1 MSTFTQ
7 ILYHIVYSTKN
18 RECSLKHGNREA
30 LFRYVWGVVRNKKG
44 HLYRI
49 NGVEDHLH
57 ILSDLHPTV
66 ALADFIKDLKVS
78 SSKWIKDDRVFPGFT
93 GWQDGYGAF
102 THSWGEKDVLIEYI
116 KDQQKHH
123 ATVSFRDEYRRL
135 LEEAGIEFDERFLL

>member
-7 ILYHIVYSTKN
+7 ILYHVVYSTKN
-18 RECSLKHGNREA
+18 RECSLKHANREA
-30 LFRYVWGVVRNKKG
+30 LFRYLWGVVRNKKG

-66 ALADFIKDLKVS
+66 ALADFIKDLKVG

-102 THSWGEKDVLIEYI
+102 THSWGEKNALIEYI
-116 KDQQKHH
+116 KDQQNHH

-135 LEEAGIEFDERFLL
+135 LEEAGIEFDERYLQ